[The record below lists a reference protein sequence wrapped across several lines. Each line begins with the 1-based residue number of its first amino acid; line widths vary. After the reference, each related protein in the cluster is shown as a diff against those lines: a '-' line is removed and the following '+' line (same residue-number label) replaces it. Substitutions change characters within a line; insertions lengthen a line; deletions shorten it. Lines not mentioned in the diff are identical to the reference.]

1 MKETYALA
9 SKGSK
14 SSGQKGKKKYDR
26 KVNSSILQPGDTG
39 LVRKLSKRGGPWKLK
54 SFWEDTV
61 HQVVVRKGEVSPV
74 YEVKPENG
82 AGRRRVIHRNLPLPC
97 NDLPLEVRQDKICW
111 KAKWVFKRRKSL
123 KTPPDPVHGRKMAK
137 RNLRKFY

>member
-74 YEVKPENG
+74 
-82 AGRRRVIHRNLPLPC
+82 
-97 NDLPLEVRQDKICW
+97 
-111 KAKWVFKRRKSL
+111 
-123 KTPPDPVHGRKMAK
+123 
-137 RNLRKFY
+137 